1 MARLASEEGD
11 NLEMEFEE
19 PDPELAKAKSEA
31 YELTE
36 LTVISLNILR
46 FLLNSNTFFS
56 EVTKQASL
64 IEDLMKLLSG
74 KNSLVALLS
83 ALVLRATIHYARPNV
98 LSNIERENKRW
109 LLIQGGLSGPGS
121 LNSSILDSSKQADR
135 HSKPCSGDLLTI
147 ILKNLTDFELAFDEC
162 N

>member
-56 EVTKQASL
+56 EVTK
-64 IEDLMKLLSG
+64 
-74 KNSLVALLS
+74 
-83 ALVLRATIHYARPNV
+83 
-98 LSNIERENKRW
+98 
-109 LLIQGGLSGPGS
+109 
-121 LNSSILDSSKQADR
+121 
-135 HSKPCSGDLLTI
+135 
-147 ILKNLTDFELAFDEC
+147 
-162 N
+162 